1 MKNIIKLTGLVT
13 LILFSFFYS
22 DKVIEVIRE
31 EDSIM
36 VELKNMVDL
45 YKIEA
50 IDASVVSNTIIPGVN
65 GRDINLDKSYKEM
78 KSIGVVN
85 NNMLVY
91 DTIKP
96 TVSIT
101 NNKDK
106 FIIKGNSSKQMVSL
120 VFILKNSK
128 YLDKL
133 EEIITKKDI
142 IVNYFVDYD
151 YLVNN
156 TTKIKE
162 MENREFYSYGNDGK
176 YTPDNLLFSN
186 NLITRISNNEANL
199 CLDSTMS
206 NDIIKLCSNNNLYT
220 ITPSIVVKK
229 DFYKTIKE
237 NLSSGSIILIDI
249 NKENLNNLNTI
260 VDYILGKG
268 LKIEGLSSLITEKLI
283 KNN

>member
-1 MKNIIKLTGLVT
+1 MKNVIKLTGLVT

-22 DKVIEVIRE
+22 DKVMEVIRE

-36 VELKNMVDL
+36 IELKEMEDL
-45 YKIEA
+45 YRVEA

-65 GRDINLDKSYKEM
+65 GRSINLDKSYKEM

-96 TVSIT
+96 TISIT
-101 NNKDK
+101 NNRDK
-106 FIIKGNSSKQMVSL
+106 FIIKGNSNKQIVSL
-120 VFILKNSK
+120 VFLLDSDK
-128 YLDKL
+128 YLSEL
-133 EEIITKKDI
+133 EEIVSDKGIV
-142 IVNYFVDYD
+142 VNYFVDYD

-156 TTKIKE
+156 TTKIKG
-162 MENREFYSYGNDGK
+162 MSDREFYSYGSDGE

-206 NDIIKLCSNNNLYT
+206 NDVIKLCSENNLYT
-220 ITPSIVVKK
+220 ITPSIVAFE
-229 DFYKTIKE
+229 DAYKTIKE
-237 NLSSGSIILIDI
+237 NVSSGSIILIDI
-249 NKENLNNLNTI
+249 NKENINNLSTI
-260 VDYILGKG
+260 IDYILGKG
-268 LKIEGLSSLITEKLI
+268 LKIEGLSSLITEEL
-283 KNN
+283 NT